1 MFAKIATIILVLGAM
16 YGALLVNRQ
25 KRIDI
30 ASQISRIH
38 FRMQELDQ
46 KMVRKQVEVAKETTA
61 TALAARLGEKRL
73 GEYKAVPFRDDPAR
87 AVESRM
93 GDPLAVA
100 APTEPAKDTKSA
112 RTSAKTSAKTVA
124 NKSTSKKKKEIGG

>member
-25 KRIDI
+25 KRIDA

-38 FRMQELDQ
+38 FRMQDREHE
-46 KMVRKQVEVAKETTA
+46 KVRLQVKVAQMTTA
-61 TALAARLGEKRL
+61 AEISKELGEERL
-73 GEYKAVPFRDDPAR
+73 AEYKSVPYRHDPAR
-87 AVESRM
+87 AVESKM
-93 GDPLAVA
+93 GDPLAIA
-100 APTEPAKDTKSA
+100 QPADATKDTKA
-112 RTSAKTSAKTVA
+112 AAKTVA

>member
-46 KMVRKQVEVAKETTA
+46 KMVRKQ
-61 TALAARLGEKRL
+61 
-73 GEYKAVPFRDDPAR
+73 
-87 AVESRM
+87 
-93 GDPLAVA
+93 
-100 APTEPAKDTKSA
+100 
-112 RTSAKTSAKTVA
+112 
-124 NKSTSKKKKEIGG
+124 